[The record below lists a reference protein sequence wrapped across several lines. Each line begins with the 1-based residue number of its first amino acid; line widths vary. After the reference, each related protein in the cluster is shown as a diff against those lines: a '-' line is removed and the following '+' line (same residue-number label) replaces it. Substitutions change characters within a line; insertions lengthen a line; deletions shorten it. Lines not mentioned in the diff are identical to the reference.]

1 MAVAINTI
9 SEATIYENKRNK
21 INYDLLLFAIPL
33 LIYYLFNYSR
43 YEKDSLPCLII
54 SQLISLASIYLISQ
68 RVKVN
73 LAELY
78 FNSKYKA
85 FAKNTLI
92 FILIA
97 LVLLGSS
104 HTFIAPPSLFAA
116 AVITAPIFEE
126 LVFRGFLY
134 NFLSYMIKSKSLVFV
149 INSALFTTAH
159 YIYAGDSQTML
170 VVFFIGIASCY
181 LRNRYN
187 SLIPCTYVHLLNNLA
202 VFLK

>member
-1 MAVAINTI
+1 M
-9 SEATIYENKRNK
+9 
-21 INYDLLLFAIPL
+21 
-33 LIYYLFNYSR
+33 
-43 YEKDSLPCLII
+43 PCLII